1 MTASSA
7 TGGCG
12 VVAHPAE
19 SIAASDANVATSH
32 LRAIMVTSI
41 IGWIMSRYRPARVE

>member
-1 MTASSA
+1 VILI
-7 TGGCG
+7 GCG

-19 SIAASDANVATSH
+19 SITASDAVAAASQ

-41 IGWIMSRYRPARVE
+41 ISRVMSRYRPARVE